1 MVKQRIYIPCATDN
15 WPMSVRPRPLLPTV
29 NLLTFQ
35 DQLGYYSVGKLK
47 FYSKLEALEVA
58 KKLKQDVKWHFNDA
72 AYSSY
77 NWTQEPSETLEELY
91 KARALQLREKYDYLV
106 LWFSG
111 GADSTNVL
119 DTFLKNNIKLDEVV
133 SFVNYSATGS
143 KHDFVNGEVYQVAIP
158 RIVEAQKLQPWLK
171 HTIADI
177 AQSQVDLFSSNDAKF
192 DWTYNINGLW
202 NPNNVARQY
211 LKMSVPSWA
220 NMINSGKQVGF
231 IYGVCKPRVFAVNN
245 KYYWRFDDG
254 QHGASRKTQDD
265 NREWDFNE
273 LFYWSPDCAKI
284 AIKQAHVVKNFLKH
298 AALDSEAFTDKPH
311 YPSCFVVSED
321 MHTAWQKHN
330 KADNVKIT
338 FGEYSMWYSWN
349 KATRK
354 DLTHDALHKLIYPWW
369 YPVPYQFKP
378 NSLIFTDRDTWFFK
392 LPDAEAARHTWRTGI
407 EHMWN
412 AVPDAYRQ
420 KDIANG
426 IRVMTSK
433 EYALEA

>member
-1 MVKQRIYIPCATDN
+1 M
-15 WPMSVRPRPLLPTV
+15 

-47 FYSKLEALEVA
+47 FYSKLEALELA
-58 KKLKQDVKWHFNDA
+58 KKLGQDVKWHFNDE

-77 NWTQEPSETLEELY
+77 DWTQEPTETLEELY
-91 KARALQLREKYDYLV
+91 CARALQLREKYDYLV

-119 DTFLKNNIKLDEVV
+119 DSFLKNNIKIDEVV
-133 SFVNYSATGS
+133 SFVNYSVTGS
-143 KHDFVNGEVYQVAIP
+143 KHDFVNGEVFNVAIP
-158 RIVEAQKLQPWLK
+158 RIEEAQKQQPWLK
-171 HTIADI
+171 HTIVDI
-177 AQSQVDLFSSNDAKF
+177 AQSQVDLFSSKDAKF
-192 DWTYNINGLW
+192 DWTYDINGLW

-220 NMINSGKQVGF
+220 NMINSGKKVGF
-231 IYGVCKPRVFAVNN
+231 IYGVCKPRVFVVNN

-254 QHGASRKTQDD
+254 QHGSSRKTQDD

-284 AIKQAHVVKNFLKH
+284 AIKQGHVVKNFLKH
-298 AALDSEAFTDKPH
+298 ANLGSEAFTDKPH
-311 YPSCFVVSED
+311 YPSCFVVSD
-321 MHTAWQKHN
+321 DLHTAWQTHIKQAG
-330 KADNVKIT
+330 KVKIT

-349 KATRK
+349 KPTRK

-407 EHMWN
+407 EHIWN
-412 AVPDAYRQ
+412 AVPEEYRQ
-420 KDIANG
+420 KDIAHG

-433 EYALEA
+433 EYALGA